1 MTMNQLLLKKFNYLL
16 KDYSRK
22 IIDDITLHSNKY
34 YIIMTLMW
42 LTP

>member
-1 MTMNQLLLKKFNYLL
+1 MNQLLLKKLNYLL

-22 IIDDITLHSNKY
+22 IIDDITLYNNKY

-42 LTP
+42 LTS